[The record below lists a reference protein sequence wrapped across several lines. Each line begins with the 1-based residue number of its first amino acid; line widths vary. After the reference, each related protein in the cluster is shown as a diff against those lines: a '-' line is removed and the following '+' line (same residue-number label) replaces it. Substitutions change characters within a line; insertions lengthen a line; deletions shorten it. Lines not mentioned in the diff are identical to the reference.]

1 MRIRLF
7 LVLSALVSLLL
18 ATSLASASSPVG
30 IGNPTMR
37 VTSGANNQTAVIF
50 ADGITN
56 GGQAGNGAISFD
68 IYFVVPTTV
77 GIADFSVTAGSVW
90 GAQCPGSFSATKAT
104 QGQFLGGNAYL
115 ISGFCT
121 NTRTGPAVTGSN
133 VEVATLTFTS
143 SCGTTG
149 TFNVNMSAGPQN
161 DSTDMFDTNND
172 LYLFADSALTDGG
185 SLCQPTAVTMSG
197 FDASTNNPA
206 PFVPAVWPLLAG
218 GAAVVAGGVYALS
231 RRKR

>member
-1 MRIRLF
+1 MRIRP
-7 LVLSALVSLLL
+7 LVVVTALACLLL
-18 ATSLASASSPVG
+18 ATSLASASPIG

-37 VTSGANNQTAVIF
+37 VQAGANNQTAVIL
-50 ADGITN
+50 ADGITD
-56 GGQAGNGAISFD
+56 GGVQNNGAISFD
-68 IYFVVPTTV
+68 VFFVVPTTV
-77 GIADFSVTAGSVW
+77 GINDFSVTAGSAW
-90 GAQCPGSFSATKAT
+90 GAQCPGSFTTVKVT

-121 NTRTGPAVTGSN
+121 TTRTGPAVTGSG
-133 VEVATLTFTS
+133 VQVATLAFTS

-149 TFNVNMSAGPQN
+149 TFNVNMSAGPQS

-172 LYLFADSALTDGG
+172 LYLFADSSLTDGG

-206 PFVPAVWPLLAG
+206 PFIPAVWPLLAG
-218 GAAVVAGGVYALS
+218 GAAVVAGGAYALS